1 MPPPKHRARPKA
13 KKPGY
18 PQSTIDKALRLL
30 RARKAGEKLS
40 LRAIADQC
48 GVPNP
53 VTILRWSRQ
62 RMTEKA
68 RCERSARK
76 GPPRKLTTEGEMIAA
91 GWVMYRHGLLVDTT
105 SARFFDF
112 LSRAFDTRPS
122 PAWLTKFKR
131 RWHLSSRI
139 TRTSVPAITSRCGM
153 FEGDPEHVMAEL
165 VCEGRTLSPADARVA
180 NECMLAYMTFKD
192 LTGYSEAD
200 EAEAEGRLKGAPVY
214 HVRKRARGAAVAEK
228 SAK

>member
-1 MPPPKHRARPKA
+1 MPPPKHCARPKA

-139 TRTSVPAITSRCGM
+139 TRTSVPAITSRDTYKKGVQ
-153 FEGDPEHVMAEL
+153 FLKEVREQNKEPSQFLFVDKITFNQPTRTQRSLAPTGRHVI
-165 VCEGRTLSPADARVA
+165 
-180 NECMLAYMTFKD
+180 
-192 LTGYSEAD
+192 
-200 EAEAEGRLKGAPVY
+200 
-214 HVRKRARGAAVAEK
+214 
-228 SAK
+228 